1 MIFNY
6 NKLVRD
12 KIVDNIKKK
21 GVNDI
26 KYKILYDDE
35 YLECLN
41 KKLIEE
47 TNEFIENNDVEELGD
62 VMEVICSIMKVKN
75 IAWEDVKNIA
85 DKKREKRGGF
95 DKKIYLEYVDEDVE
109 R

>member
-26 KYKILYDDE
+26 KYKILDDDE

-47 TNEFIENNDVEELGD
+47 THEFIENNVVEELGD

-75 IAWEDVKNIA
+75 ITWEDVKNIA

-95 DKKIYLEYVDEDVE
+95 DKKIVSFQLKCCS
-109 R
+109 RQ

>member
-1 MIFNY
+1 MILEACDF
-6 NKLVRD
+6 KLCEVH
-12 KIVDNIKKK
+12 
-21 GVNDI
+21 
-26 KYKILYDDE
+26 E
-35 YLECLN
+35 A
-41 KKLIEE
+41 
-47 TNEFIENNDVEELGD
+47 NEFIENNDVEELGD

-75 IAWEDVKNIA
+75 ITWEDVKNIA